1 MSSSL
6 VAVLSI
12 APTDTSLIKDSSCFE
27 LPPVLMPDSK
37 KRDFGVDA
45 KMLYR
50 MIKGLV
56 ATQLTIEGLRIVVLR
71 DLIVFGLGIR
81 LQVT

>member
-1 MSSSL
+1 
-6 VAVLSI
+6 
-12 APTDTSLIKDSSCFE
+12 
-27 LPPVLMPDSK
+27 MPDSK